1 MKKKKLKKSGIII
14 FVFIFLV
21 IALLSAYFIF
31 SSCLK
36 LNVKDT
42 SISVGSKYKESVS
55 ASFLGKDLSKKIKK
69 EGKVNT
75 KKVGTYE
82 IKYTVK
88 HLLFKKSKTVKVEV
102 KDNIKPEIKL
112 KDAKTVFFATGVEY
126 KDPGFSAKDNIDGDI
141 TKKVK
146 TTSNIDKNKEGTY
159 EVTYTVKDKA
169 GNKAEAKRK
178 VIYTKPNTNGVSVL
192 NYHFFYDPDKG
203 EGCNEGNCEKISD
216 FKQQLNYLKENNFK
230 TLTIKEFRDWMYGEL
245 EIPEKSVLITVDDGA
260 FGTGKHN
267 GNHLNPI
274 LEEYEMHAT
283 LFLITSWWDIENYRG
298 EYLDIESHTN
308 DMHTGNVCK
317 EQSRGAK
324 MLCSSNDYV
333 MNDLKKSIEITK
345 SKIAFCYPFY
355 VYNETTTRQ
364 VKEAGFELAFIGG
377 GRKATKTTD
386 KWHIPRF
393 QIVKTTPLDRFIQIV
408 N

>member
-1 MKKKKLKKSGIII
+1 MKKKKFKKSILFILIII
-14 FVFIFLV
+14 ILLLV
-21 IALLSAYFIF
+21 YLLLSSF
-31 SSCLK
+31 LK
-36 LNVKDT
+36 LDVKNT
-42 SISVGSKYKESVS
+42 SISVNSKYEEKVS
-55 ASFLGKDLSKKIKK
+55 SSFLGKDLSKKVEKD
-69 EGKVNT
+69 GKVNT
-75 KKVGTYE
+75 KKIGTYE

-88 HLLFKKSKTVKVEV
+88 YLIFKKSKTIKVEV

-112 KDAKTVFFATGVEY
+112 KDANTLFYATGVDY
-126 KDPGFSAKDNIDGDI
+126 KEPGVTASDNIDGDI

-146 TTSNIDKNKEGTY
+146 ATNNIDKTKEGTY
-159 EVTYTVKDKA
+159 EVTYTVSDKA
-169 GNKAEAKRK
+169 GNKIDAKRK
-178 VIYTKPNTNGVSVL
+178 VIYTKPNTNGVAVL
-192 NYHFFYDPDKG
+192 NYHFFYDPDQG
-203 EGCNEGNCEKISD
+203 EECNEGNCEIVSD
-216 FKQQLNYLKENNFK
+216 FKKQLDYLKENNFK

-245 EIPEKSVLITVDDGA
+245 EVPEKSVLITVDDGA
-260 FGTGKHN
+260 KGTGKHN
-267 GNHLNPI
+267 GNKLNPI
-274 LEEYEMHAT
+274 LEQYQMHAT
-283 LFLITSWWDIENYRG
+283 LFLITGWWDIENYRG

-317 EQSRGAK
+317 EASRGAK
-324 MLCSSNDYV
+324 MLCSTNDFV

-386 KWHIPRF
+386 KWHVPRY
-393 QIVKTTPLDRFIQIV
+393 QIVKTTPLERFIQIV

>member
-1 MKKKKLKKSGIII
+1 MKKRKLNKKGIV
-14 FVFIFLV
+14 VFILLFIV
-21 IALLSAYFIF
+21 IVLLILYFIF

-36 LNVKDT
+36 LNVKNT
-42 SISVGSKYKESVS
+42 NISVGSKYKESVS
-55 ASFLGKDLSKKIKK
+55 ASFLGKDLSKKVEKT
-69 EGKVNT
+69 GKVNT
-75 KKVGTYE
+75 KKIGIYE

-88 HLLFKKSKTVKVEV
+88 YLFFEKSKTITVEV

-112 KDAKTVFFATGVEY
+112 KDAKKVFFATGVEY
-126 KDPGFSAKDNIDGDI
+126 KDPGFTASDNIDGDI

-146 TTSNIDKNKEGTY
+146 TTSNIDKDKEGEY
-159 EVTYTVKDKA
+159 EVVYTVKDKA

-178 VIYTKPNTNGVSVL
+178 VVYTKPNTNGVAVL
-192 NYHFFYDPDKG
+192 NYHFFYDPDQG
-203 EGCNEGNCEKISD
+203 EECNEGNCEIVSD
-216 FKQQLNYLKENNFK
+216 FRKQLDYLKENNFK

-245 EIPEKSVLITVDDGA
+245 EVPEKSVLITVDDGA
-260 FGTGKHN
+260 KGTGKHN
-267 GNHLNPI
+267 GNKLNPI

-283 LFLITSWWDIENYRG
+283 LFLITGWWDIENYRG

-317 EQSRGAK
+317 EASRGAK
-324 MLCSSNDYV
+324 MLCSTNDFV

-386 KWHIPRF
+386 KWHVPRF
-393 QIVKTTPLDRFIQIV
+393 QIVKTTPLERFIQIV

>member
-1 MKKKKLKKSGIII
+1 MKKRKFKKSVIVIFIII
-14 FVFIFLV
+14 VLLVLYLLFL
-21 IALLSAYFIF
+21 SF
-31 SSCLK
+31 LK
-36 LNVKDT
+36 LNVKNT
-42 SISVGSKYKESVS
+42 SISINSKFEEKVS
-55 ASFLGKDLSKKIKK
+55 ASFLGKNLTKKVEKD
-69 EGKVNT
+69 GKVNT
-75 KKVGTYE
+75 KKIGTYK
-82 IKYTVK
+82 IKYTIK
-88 HLLFKKSKTVKVEV
+88 YFIFKKSKTIKVEV

-112 KDAKTVFFATGVEY
+112 KDANTLFYATGVDY
-126 KDPGFSAKDNIDGDI
+126 KEPGFTASDNIDGDI

-146 TTSNIDKNKEGTY
+146 ATNNIDKNKEGTY
-159 EVTYTVKDKA
+159 EVTYTVSDKA
-169 GNKAEAKRK
+169 GNKIDAKRK
-178 VIYTKPNTNGVSVL
+178 VIYSKPNTNGVAVL

-203 EGCNEGNCEKISD
+203 EACNEGNCEIVSD
-216 FKQQLNYLKENNFK
+216 FKKQLDYLKENNFK

-245 EIPEKSVLITVDDGA
+245 EVPEKSVLITIDDGA

-274 LEEYEMHAT
+274 LEQYQMHAT
-283 LFLITSWWDIENYRG
+283 LFLITGWWDIENYRG

-324 MLCSSNDYV
+324 MLCSTNDFV

-386 KWHIPRF
+386 KWHVPRY
-393 QIVKTTPLDRFIQIV
+393 QIVKTTPLERFIQIV